1 LRYSIYEGNL
11 EKLEKKLKTIS
22 NKCIKFG
29 CTFKYEII
37 GEEYRDIKIEGI
49 EHKIKFIIIEAEGI
63 AKVNDWV
70 FVASVE
76 HTSSG
81 NIINKAIHDI
91 EIPERYY
98 NSGSFCEH
106 CNTKRS
112 RKDTYIIMNEKTKEF
127 KQVGKS
133 CLKDFTGGL
142 SAESIAYYYSFFD
155 ELEKEQNNTNFYSV
169 GFSKYYDTN
178 VILHYIAETIKHFGF
193 MKTDSDRPTA
203 YRSFDYYLVDHKGY
217 IFTEEERTQYRNEM
231 DRVNFNINSK
241 DTKELVKKATE
252 WILIQND
259 DNNFIHNLK
268 VIVKQDYITYKHL
281 GILASLFAVY
291 KRSIDN
297 EEFTKKK
304 ENEINKQR
312 NNSNYVGN
320 IGDKIT
326 FDVANFKYVTGW
338 QNSFGGYVTMYRI
351 IDTLGNIYIWKTSS
365 NVEYKTETDFKKCI
379 GTVKAHTEFNQIK
392 QTELIRCK
400 LIK

>member
-1 LRYSIYEGNL
+1 
-11 EKLEKKLKTIS
+11 
-22 NKCIKFG
+22 
-29 CTFKYEII
+29 
-37 GEEYRDIKIEGI
+37 
-49 EHKIKFIIIEAEGI
+49 
-63 AKVNDWV
+63 
-70 FVASVE
+70 
-76 HTSSG
+76 
-81 NIINKAIHDI
+81 
-91 EIPERYY
+91 
-98 NSGSFCEH
+98 
-106 CNTKRS
+106 
-112 RKDTYIIMNEKTKEF
+112 MNEKTKEF

-142 SAESIAYYYSFFD
+142 SAESIAHYYSFFD